1 MPKRIWHADQS
12 QLSQLLLNLLK
23 NAHETGCSPEQITLS
38 FSESP
43 KLLQLYL
50 QDQGGGIAADIMQQA
65 LLPFYTTKA
74 TGSGIGLTLCRDI
87 IEAHGGDLLLQ
98 NEQGGLRVTLTLPTR
113 HSGF

>member
-1 MPKRIWHADQS
+1 
-12 QLSQLLLNLLK
+12 
-23 NAHETGCSPEQITLS
+23 
-38 FSESP
+38 
-43 KLLQLYL
+43 
-50 QDQGGGIAADIMQQA
+50 MQQA